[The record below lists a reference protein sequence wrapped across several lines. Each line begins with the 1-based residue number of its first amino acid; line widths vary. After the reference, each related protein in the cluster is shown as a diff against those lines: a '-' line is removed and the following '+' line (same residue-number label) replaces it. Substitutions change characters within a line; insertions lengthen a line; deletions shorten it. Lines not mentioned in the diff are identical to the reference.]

1 VELEKRIRALKKK
14 IRLAES
20 KQSASAGTTVTPE
33 QADRTVKLEAW
44 RQELQGLEASL
55 ATV

>member
-1 VELEKRIRALKKK
+1 MGWQ

-20 KQSASAGTTVTPE
+20 KQSSSAGSAVTPE
-33 QADRTVKLEAW
+33 QADRIVKLEAW

-55 ATV
+55 ASV